1 MRYRNAI
8 LALFLLCAVLMSVC
22 SCTNKEENKK
32 EDAPQVNA
40 EELLAKMNINEN
52 SQNVLFTYID
62 WKSQYATVEKAAEVP
77 DEFRN
82 DVIVVDLN
90 LSPSE
95 RMAESKVIVADMEQ
109 LDEKGNFLLRCEDR
123 AQFEK
128 AVALKRQWKLS
139 KTRQMP
145 AMTQQQA
152 QDMDIPANTD
162 QIILY
167 STSWCGYCK
176 AAEKFLKEKGL
187 AYVKKD
193 IEADDNASLEMQA
206 KCMRNGAQQCG
217 VPVIDWKGKVI
228 LGYDEEQMKA
238 LWQAGQ
244 KAEPQK

>member
-1 MRYRNAI
+1 MRLRNAI
-8 LALFLLCAVLMSVC
+8 LPLFLMLFILSSFYAC
-22 SCTNKEENKK
+22 SKNEEEKK
-32 EDAPQVNA
+32 AEVPAAKAED
-40 EELLAKMNINEN
+40 LLAKMNINEN

-62 WKSQYATVEKAAEVP
+62 WKSQYTTVEKASDIPA
-77 DEFRN
+77 EFRN

-109 LDEKGNFLLRCEDR
+109 SNEKGNFLLRCEDR

-162 QIILY
+162 QVIIY

-176 AAEKFLKEKGL
+176 AAEKFMKEKGV

-193 IEADDNASLEMQA
+193 IETDDQASLEMQA

-217 VPVIDWKGKVI
+217 VPVIDWKGQVI
-228 LGYDEEQMKA
+228 LGFDEERMKA
-238 LWQAGQ
+238 LWQAEQGVN
-244 KAEPQK
+244 P